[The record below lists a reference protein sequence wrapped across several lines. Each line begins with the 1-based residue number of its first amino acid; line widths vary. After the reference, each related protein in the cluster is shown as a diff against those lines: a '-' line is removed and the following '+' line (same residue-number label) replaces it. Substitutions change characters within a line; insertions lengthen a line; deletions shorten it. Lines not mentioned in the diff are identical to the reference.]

1 MFNFESEESSMHLES
16 EHFMVDQVKHSDKD
30 NLKLLE
36 DSRPWAK
43 IIKETQN
50 VISDKDKSDYFEEL
64 WEHYKGKKYFWCIYR
79 RDAQFCGVI
88 QLDKNSNMEY
98 QLYIQLMDNAPI
110 EDFGTELFED
120 LIEEIVQESGAK
132 HLEFE
137 LWDAAD
143 RSKIIFEELG
153 IDLTDGEWQ
162 YDC

>member
-43 IIKETQN
+43 IIKEAQN

-64 WEHYKGKKYFWCIYR
+64 WEHYQSKKYFWCIYR
-79 RDAQFCGVI
+79 RDGQFCGVI
-88 QLDKNSNMEY
+88 QLDKNSDMEY
-98 QLYIQLMDNAPI
+98 QLYIQLMDNAKI
-110 EDFGTELFED
+110 KGFGTELFED

-143 RSKIIFEELG
+143 RSKTIFDELEN
-153 IDLTDGEWQ
+153 DLVDGEWQ